1 MPMIETGQRWNSH
14 GAQRASSSS
23 PRWRT
28 PSVTSEISLAAVA
41 TAASCARAFVA
52 STVDAWGL
60 GRLYDDAE
68 LVASELVTNAVH
80 ATGVADP
87 SPRWS
92 DLDHLALIR
101 VRLAVLADSLI
112 VEVWDQEPTPPTLN
126 RAASPHAENG
136 RGLLIVKALSKR
148 WDCYAPAEG
157 GKWVWADLA
166 IPPAEPEP
174 LPKRERPREMPPV
187 RQRQASS
194 DPAVLRRVRDGLR
207 EL

>member
-1 MPMIETGQRWNSH
+1 MIETGQRWDSH

-41 TAASCARAFVA
+41 TAASCARTFVNF
-52 STVDAWGL
+52 TLGVWGL
-60 GRLYDDAE
+60 GRLHDDTE
-68 LVASELVTNAVH
+68 LVASELVTNAVQ
-80 ATGVADP
+80 ATGVTDP

-101 VRLAVLADSLI
+101 VRLVVLADSLI
-112 VEVWDQEPTPPTLN
+112 VEVWDQEPTQPTPN
-126 RAASPHAENG
+126 RATSPDAENG
-136 RGLLIVKALSKR
+136 RGLLIVKTLSKR

-174 LPKRERPREMPPV
+174 LPKRERPKEMPPF
-187 RQRQASS
+187 RQRRASS
-194 DPAVLRRVRDGLR
+194 DPVALRRVRDGLR
-207 EL
+207 KL